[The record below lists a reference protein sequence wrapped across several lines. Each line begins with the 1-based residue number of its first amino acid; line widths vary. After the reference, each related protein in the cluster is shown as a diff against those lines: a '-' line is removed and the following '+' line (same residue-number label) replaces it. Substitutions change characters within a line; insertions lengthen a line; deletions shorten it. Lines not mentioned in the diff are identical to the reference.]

1 MAENEN
7 LFRRVNERV
16 EDQATADEDRVEFVC
31 ECADVDCHER
41 VLLTLGVLISVV
53 PALALMHHVAA
64 ARHVVFP
71 LMPRALESLQGSW
84 SPPSAE
90 HSPETVDSAELLLE
104 SDQHRLISLS
114 VPQINP

>member
-41 VLLTLGVLISVV
+41 VLLTLAAYEDVRAAPNRFVVKAGHERLEVERVLDQGFGYLVV
-53 PALALMHHVAA
+53 EKLGPAGEVAA
-64 ARHVVFP
+64 EDD
-71 LMPRALESLQGSW
+71 PRQ
-84 SPPSAE
+84 
-90 HSPETVDSAELLLE
+90 T
-104 SDQHRLISLS
+104 
-114 VPQINP
+114 